1 MFVDDALK
9 IKVYTEYMKYNFSLG
24 FIKDLTWTKDRLEN
38 KPNTVVQKEMSCV
51 SGFGSLLFRI
61 S

>member
-9 IKVYTEYMKYNFSLG
+9 IKVSTEYMKYNFSLG

-38 KPNTVVQKEMSCV
+38 KPNTVVQKEMFCV